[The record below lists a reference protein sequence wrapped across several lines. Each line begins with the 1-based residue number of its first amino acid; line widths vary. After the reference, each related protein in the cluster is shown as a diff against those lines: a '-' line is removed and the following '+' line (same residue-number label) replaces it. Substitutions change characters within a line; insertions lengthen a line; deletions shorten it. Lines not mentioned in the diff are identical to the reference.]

1 MNKSIDA
8 VISVACKKDL
18 DVWRVAAPR
27 IIDNIKADNY
37 LVIVPDHEI
46 EILRK
51 ASPSDYCIQP
61 EQAVLKDAKARLES
75 SLGLQAILR
84 ASAGIFSSC

>member
-37 LVIVPDHEI
+37 LVIVPDHE
-46 EILRK
+46 E
-51 ASPSDYCIQP
+51 A
-61 EQAVLKDAKARLES
+61 
-75 SLGLQAILR
+75 
-84 ASAGIFSSC
+84 